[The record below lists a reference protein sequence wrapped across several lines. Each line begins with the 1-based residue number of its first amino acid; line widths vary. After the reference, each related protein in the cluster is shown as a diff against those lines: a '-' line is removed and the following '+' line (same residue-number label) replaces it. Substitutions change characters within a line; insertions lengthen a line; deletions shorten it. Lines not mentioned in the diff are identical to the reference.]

1 MRTVIGLHGSE
12 NRDQN
17 DSHGSLLSIESKPK
31 KKKKKK
37 KGKGEKEEDDDEAG
51 VAL

>member
-1 MRTVIGLHGSE
+1 MQTVIGLHGSE

-31 KKKKKK
+31 KKKK
-37 KGKGEKEEDDDEAG
+37 GKGEKEEDDDEAR

>member
-1 MRTVIGLHGSE
+1 MIGLHGSE

-31 KKKKKK
+31 KKKK
-37 KGKGEKEEDDDEAG
+37 GKGEKEEDDDEAG

>member
-1 MRTVIGLHGSE
+1 MRTVIGLHGFE

-37 KGKGEKEEDDDEAG
+37 GKGEKEEDDDEAG

>member
-31 KKKKKK
+31 KKK
-37 KGKGEKEEDDDEAG
+37 GKGEKEEDDDEAG